1 MNSVTVSEI
10 KIPHNFY
17 KLSDEA
23 VAEELASQDTDQN
36 TKREIWE
43 KMGNELE
50 IAGFEKD
57 KISVKIQST
66 IEGKLETKLGYSVKI
81 NTAYYY
87 RVMAK
92 NTWQDQNYTSNNT
105 SENITTTQSEI
116 SPLGELENSSIYTT
130 NTKII
135 DHVKAMK
142 VLCDTVI
149 YSLKNIKDDN
159 NKLLNIEDVFTPV
172 ELTEYFTQANQI
184 KKIVANTANSKTI
197 VPQNAHGI
205 FKDTLRVESGLLNV
219 AKIFLRCQLHMIEN
233 IKKTFLTKKQA
244 GKFAKGTEPNPLP
257 IFIPKSREEA
267 IFMDFF
273 GLACVNCSSW
283 RVLQASD
290 ANKNNNLKCVD
301 CNTAFP
307 GYTVSH
313 CAGLGSCGMLFYLE
327 ELHEIVKT
335 GHCPGCSKK
344 LYLPKNLVEYANEHL
359 N

>member
-1 MNSVTVSEI
+1 MNSVTVS
-10 KIPHNFY
+10 KLQIPHNFY

-23 VAEELASQDTDQN
+23 VAEELESRDTDQN

-66 IEGKLETKLGYSVKI
+66 IEEKLETKLGYSVKI

-92 NTWQDQNYTSNNT
+92 NTWQDQNYTANNNT
-105 SENITTTQSEI
+105 SENITTQSEI
-116 SPLGELENSSIYTT
+116 SPLGESENSSIYRT
-130 NTKII
+130 NKKMI
-135 DHVKAMK
+135 DHVRDLKY
-142 VLCDTVI
+142 LCETVQHT
-149 YSLKNIKDDN
+149 LKNIRDDN
-159 NKLLNIEDVFTPV
+159 NNLINLEDVFDKK
-172 ELTEYFTQANQI
+172 ELDDFFLQSKQI

-197 VPQNAHGI
+197 IPPNTHGI
-205 FKDTLRVESGLLNV
+205 FRDTLRIESGLLNV

-244 GKFAKGTEPNPLP
+244 GKFTRGTEPNPLP

-273 GLACVNCSSW
+273 GLACINCSSW
-283 RVLQASD
+283 RVLDRHQMQI
-290 ANKNNNLKCVD
+290 K
-301 CNTAFP
+301 
-307 GYTVSH
+307 
-313 CAGLGSCGMLFYLE
+313 
-327 ELHEIVKT
+327 III
-335 GHCPGCSKK
+335 
-344 LYLPKNLVEYANEHL
+344 
-359 N
+359 